1 MAITIKQYSEKYRDD
16 VRNVCLDTAGSTARE
31 EKSMRFCSP
40 RSATTISSMRRS
52 TALSPSTKIPTPR

>member
-31 EKSMRFCSP
+31 EKSMRFFA
-40 RSATTISSMRRS
+40 RHVLRLLYRA
-52 TALSPSTKIPTPR
+52 